1 MDQQNCFQEYDDAE
15 MVHDLFALSS
25 CPLSSFAEEERDF
38 GHGERH
44 RSLSSSSSRM
54 HSINTRRC
62 ASSSRCFVSTAILLV
77 AAGASLGSVPLV
89 SSFAIRPNTA
99 RLFRWS
105 PETPQQQQQQ
115 QSKCSPRQPFYT
127 EDPSF
132 RSSSCRASTVSRR
145 SSTLS
150 EKSSSSSSSS
160 STKLE
165 RVEPLQSIPAE
176 RRIAA
181 VKALDDLHRD
191 AAAAAAAA
199 NALDTTADWFLT
211 SATRPRPKGRPDS
224 VPGATSI
231 TTLRSYKGS
240 DPSSRVASQADD
252 ISTTSSPTAVSM
264 YNSDGGYSADNYE
277 ETVLSQMPNVQST
290 RGSLS
295 NGVVQAPAA
304 APAPGSTEGTP
315 APSGKKLR
323 RRTKTTG
330 ARDTPQS
337 GKSTTMSSTTEPPP
351 VKKRKQVVKI
361 LPKARPRPEET
372 GGDVLSTTSRGKRY
386 KPRSGDML
394 TKNLQRYYKTQL
406 LTRQEEYSL
415 GMKIHFMMQCEEVH
429 EGLSIHLMRV
439 PSISEWAYACGFTT
453 SDPEMSSADYEES
466 DLDMQIRPTGS
477 ESIFDEP
484 DPNMFVGNGRASD
497 IGPGRG
503 YGRVKKTPPIELKDF
518 YDDSVVKFEKL
529 QRQNI
534 APSVNLDE
542 GGMDGNNSQ
551 QTRRKQKRQQ
561 QPINRGTP
569 RDFVEMML
577 TGKEAKQRMI
587 QCNMRLVVSIARKYY
602 NVGVNVQDLVQ
613 EGSIGLARAAEK
625 FEPSR
630 GFKFSTYAS
639 WWIQQ
644 AVFKSI
650 ANHSR
655 TIRLPVHIHTILNRV
670 RRTREALQQELGR
683 TPTNEEIAGKLDMT
697 VEKFNKMLR
706 LTRRSISLEKPKYAG
721 NPKNLGM
728 DSETTLGDT
737 IDSSSVMHDEQSPEK
752 TVDQNLFQSDIKEML
767 QILGE
772 DERAVIVSRYGLED
786 GLTRTV
792 TAVAAEMRQTK
803 AWVRLAECRAL
814 RKLRKPWY
822 EQRLK
827 EHQNSL
833 AS

>member
-1 MDQQNCFQEYDDAE
+1 MDQQNCFQEYDEAE
-15 MVHDLFALSS
+15 MVHADLFALSS

-44 RSLSSSSSRM
+44 RSLSSSSRM
-54 HSINTRRC
+54 HSNTRRC
-62 ASSSRCFVSTAILLV
+62 ASSSRCLVSTAILLV
-77 AAGASLGSVPLV
+77 AAGASLGSVPLA

-99 RLFRWS
+99 RVFRWS
-105 PETPQQQQQQ
+105 PDIPQQQQQSQ
-115 QSKCSPRQPFYT
+115 CSPRRPFNT

-145 SSTLS
+145 SSTRS
-150 EKSSSSSSSS
+150 EKSSSSSS

-199 NALDTTADWFLT
+199 NDLDTTADWFLT
-211 SATRPRPKGRPDS
+211 PATRPRPKGRPDS

-240 DPSSRVASQADD
+240 DPSSRVAASQADD
-252 ISTTSSPTAVSM
+252 TSTPI
-264 YNSDGGYSADNYE
+264 YSADHYE
-277 ETVLSQMPNVQST
+277 ETVLSQMPNVQSTT

-337 GKSTTMSSTTEPPP
+337 GKSTTTSSTTEPPP

-361 LPKARPRPEET
+361 LPKARPRPEES

-518 YDDSVVKFEKL
+518 YDDSVVKFEKM

-534 APSVNLDE
+534 APSVNMDE
-542 GGMDGNNSQ
+542 GGTDDNNSQ
-551 QTRRKQKRQQ
+551 QKRRKQKRQ

-670 RRTREALQQELGR
+670 RRTRESLQQELGR